1 MAEVRLEGITK
12 SYGDFVA
19 LRDIN
24 LEIGDGKFVT
34 LLGASGSGK
43 TTCLRIVAGFLYP
56 DNGRIIIGNEDV
68 TDVPPYRRNTGMVFQ
83 QYALFPHLTVTENV
97 AYGLKVRKLP
107 SSEIVKRTHEALRLV
122 HLDQFRDRY
131 PKQLS
136 GGQMQRVALA
146 RAVVIRP
153 RILLLDEPLAALDLK
168 LRQRLQL
175 EIRAVQQELGITAL
189 FVTHDQSEALSI
201 SDHVV
206 VMRGGEILQMDQP
219 TRLYKSPRSLY
230 VANFV
235 GHTNLLK
242 VRVIDRGPQGDV
254 YVVAAK
260 SIDGTRFVVVQ
271 DRRSEFAIG
280 TDCYLGFRPEAARFG
295 SELPNRISTTI
306 RDATFS
312 GDSWT
317 VKCASSAGENYA
329 VQVPSNAQIADKGS
343 TIEICWAPDSC
354 FLLADEDEVHEA
366 APGDEE

>member
-1 MAEVRLEGITK
+1 MAKVRLEGITK

-56 DNGRIIIGNEDV
+56 DIGRIVIGDEDV
-68 TDVPPYRRNTGMVFQ
+68 TNVPPYRRNTGMVFQ
-83 QYALFPHLTVTENV
+83 QYALFPHLTVAENV

-107 SSEIVKRTHEALRLV
+107 SGEIKERTNDALRLV

-131 PKQLS
+131 PRQLS

-168 LRQRLQL
+168 LRQQLQL

-201 SDHVV
+201 SDYVV
-206 VMRGGEILQMDQP
+206 VMRGGEVLQMDQP
-219 TRLYKSPRSLY
+219 TRLYKYPRSLY

-235 GHTNLLK
+235 GHTNLMK
-242 VRVIDRGPQGDV
+242 VRVIDRSPRGGE
-254 YVVAAK
+254 YVVAPN
-260 SIDGTRFVVVQ
+260 SIDGLRFVVME
-271 DRRSEFAIG
+271 DRRREFAAG
-280 TDCYLGFRPEAARFG
+280 TQCYLGFRPEAAQFG
-295 SELPNRISTTI
+295 SELPNRITATI
-306 RDATFS
+306 EDATFS

-317 VKCASSAGENYA
+317 VKCQSSSGEKYA
-329 VQVPSNAQIADKGS
+329 VQVPSNAQVADTGS
-343 TIEICWAPDSC
+343 TIDICWAPDSC
-354 FLLADEDEVHEA
+354 FLLEDEDEVLEIA
-366 APGDEE
+366 SANEE

>member
-1 MAEVRLEGITK
+1 MAKVRLEGITK

-43 TTCLRIVAGFLYP
+43 TTCLRIVAGFLHP
-56 DNGRIIIGNEDV
+56 DSGKIVIGNEDV
-68 TDVPPYRRNTGMVFQ
+68 THVPPYRRNTGMVFQ

-107 SSEIVKRTHEALRLV
+107 STEIRERTDAALRLV
-122 HLDQFRDRY
+122 HLDQFKDRY
-131 PKQLS
+131 PRQLS

-168 LRQRLQL
+168 LRQQLQL

-201 SDHVV
+201 SDYVV
-206 VMRGGEILQMDQP
+206 VMRSGEILQMDQP
-219 TRLYKSPRSLY
+219 TRLYKYPQSLY

-242 VRVIDRGPQGDV
+242 VRVIDRGRRGEE
-254 YVVAAK
+254 YVVAPN
-260 SIDGTRFVVVQ
+260 SIDGLHFVVAAG
-271 DRRSEFAIG
+271 RRREFAIG
-280 TDCYLGFRPEAARFG
+280 TECYLGFRPEAARFG
-295 SELPNRISTTI
+295 SELPNRIPATI
-306 RDATFS
+306 VDTKFS
-312 GDSWT
+312 GDSWN
-317 VKCASSAGENYA
+317 VKCQSSSGEKYA
-329 VQVPSNAQIADKGS
+329 VQVPSNAHVASIGS
-343 TIEICWAPDSC
+343 TLDICWSPDSC
-354 FLLADEDEVHEA
+354 FLLEDEVEDHKIA
-366 APGDEE
+366 SADEG

>member
-1 MAEVRLEGITK
+1 MAKVRLEGITK

-19 LRDIN
+19 LRDID

-56 DNGRIIIGNEDV
+56 DTGRIIIGDEDV

-83 QYALFPHLTVTENV
+83 QYALFPHLTVAENV
-97 AYGLKVRKLP
+97 AYGLKVRKLS
-107 SSEIVKRTHEALRLV
+107 SSEIKQRTSDALRLV
-122 HLDQFRDRY
+122 HLDQFKDRY
-131 PKQLS
+131 PRQLS

-168 LRQRLQL
+168 LRQQLQL

-201 SDHVV
+201 SDYVV

-219 TRLYKSPRSLY
+219 TRLYKYPQSLY

-242 VRVIDRGPQGDV
+242 ARVIDRGPRGEE
-254 YVVAAK
+254 YVVAPN
-260 SIDGTRFVVVQ
+260 SVGGSRFVVLE
-271 DRRSEFAIG
+271 DRRREFATG
-280 TDCYLGFRPEAARFG
+280 TECYLGFRPEAAQFG
-295 SELPNRISTTI
+295 SELPNRISVTI
-306 RDATFS
+306 EDATFS

-317 VKCASSAGENYA
+317 VKCQDSSGEKYA
-329 VQVPSNAQIADKGS
+329 VQVPSNVQVPDIGS
-343 TIEICWAPDSC
+343 IIDICWAPDSC
-354 FLLADEDEVHEA
+354 FLLKDEDEALEIA
-366 APGDEE
+366 SADKD